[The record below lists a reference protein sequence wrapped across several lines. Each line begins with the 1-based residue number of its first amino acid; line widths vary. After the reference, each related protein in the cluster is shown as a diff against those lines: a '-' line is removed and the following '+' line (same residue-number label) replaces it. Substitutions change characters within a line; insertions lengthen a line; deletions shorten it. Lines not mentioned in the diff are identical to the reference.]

1 MEDFELDSTNL
12 HAMARL
18 IHTVDLTSSPRTGT
32 MGSTPFTGRYF
43 MARGPFVDRRKFL
56 AGSAGAMSAA
66 FFGGGPLDALTSR
79 IAPRQSQVWDAGQ
92 VRHLLPTVSE
102 SRILLKVSFEEA
114 LLAAPTL
121 RVGARSFP
129 GRMNDTSGR
138 FWQFYA
144 TDLDA
149 GATHSLS
156 LVAANGSS
164 LCEPWTLSTFPPA
177 DARPERFRLLFFTC
191 AGGPEGTYTGIGQR
205 RGSLPTAIRNR
216 LLRRAL
222 SFNPDAAVANG
233 DHIYWDLHRWSGQR
247 TGALSPRAETSN
259 FDFSGSVFG
268 TSNEAALMLAA
279 EPQIV
284 PVYGTNFR
292 STPVF
297 FLQDDHDHWENDA
310 AGAFPIAWFQLQL
323 ARATQQ
329 LYYPEFLPEAN
340 RPLGLPWSASSDRGY
355 LSESFGTIR
364 YGSLAEVL
372 LYDVRRTMTLGP
384 QAVFVDPTVEEWLL
398 ARTTSPGVRHV
409 VHAPSNPMGW
419 SAGKWGEWYPDVLD
433 RAVGALTTA
442 VPKPYWQDGWLSQ
455 HDRLVD
461 AMSGMRARTP
471 LVVSGD
477 LHAIGAGTMQR
488 SGTLNLAS
496 NPVTTVLS
504 GPVGTSEGGFPSAV
518 RGVGSSP
525 SGHLD
530 LVETVP
536 PIEQHGFTL
545 VDFLPDRMV
554 VSLFRWDVNSQPLEA
569 IDGLEPF
576 YTTELSTP

>member
-1 MEDFELDSTNL
+1 
-12 HAMARL
+12 MAKK
-18 IHTVDLTSSPRTGT
+18 PR
-32 MGSTPFTGRYF
+32 
-43 MARGPFVDRRKFL
+43 VDRRKFL
-56 AGSAGAMSAA
+56 AGSAGAMGAA
-66 FFGGGPLDALTSR
+66 FFRGAPLDALTSR
-79 IAPRQSQVWDAGQ
+79 IVLPQSQVWDAGQ

-149 GATHSLS
+149 GAVHTLS
-156 LVAANGSS
+156 LVAGDGSS

-191 AGGPEGTYTGIGQR
+191 AGGPEGAYTGIGER
-205 RGSLPTAIRNR
+205 RGNLPTAIRNR

-233 DHIYWDLHRWSGQR
+233 DHIYWDLHRWSGQL
-247 TGALSPRAETSN
+247 TGALSPRGQTSN
-259 FDFSGSVFG
+259 FDFSGSVFS

-279 EPQIV
+279 GPQIV
-284 PVYGTNFR
+284 PVYGTDFR

-340 RPLGLPWSASSDRGY
+340 RPLGLPWSASSDRGD

-384 QAVFVDPTVEEWLL
+384 QAVFVDSNVEEWLL
-398 ARTTSPGVRHV
+398 ARTAAPGVRHV

-419 SAGKWGEWYPDVLD
+419 SAGKWGEWYPDILD
-433 RAVGALTTA
+433 SDARSLTTA
-442 VPKPYWQDGWLSQ
+442 VPKQFWQEGWLRQ

-461 AMSGMRARTP
+461 AMSGMRARSP

-477 LHAIGAGTMQR
+477 LHAIGAGTMRR
-488 SGTLNLAS
+488 SGTLDLSA

-504 GPVGTSEGGFPSAV
+504 GPVGTSPGGFPSVV

-525 SGHLD
+525 SSHLD
-530 LVETVP
+530 LNETVP

-545 VDFLPDRMV
+545 LDFLPDRMV
-554 VSLFRWDVNSQPLEA
+554 VSLFRWDVNSQPLDV
-569 IDGLEPF
+569 IDDLDPF